1 MHKLIESDK
10 CDLRLQAS
18 NVAEQLANFNRHL
31 ASEWEY
37 LDVYPIRAFDNLVIE
52 IKELEAMIEHIKS
65 RRKAA

>member
-1 MHKLIESDK
+1 MHKLLESDK
-10 CDLRLQAS
+10 YDLRLQ
-18 NVAEQLANFNRHL
+18 VCTVIDRANNLHRAL